1 LLGTL
6 LVITGLFLFSG
17 VVSAPNS
24 EIPEISSLILI
35 QENSVVAQTSHFNP
49 YVAPTNG
56 FRDLIY
62 EKEVADVLDKII
74 TCESGGNYKAQNPNS
89 SAYGLCQ
96 MLISTREGLEIKW
109 GLKIDMNSYDK
120 QYYACYRLL
129 KEEGRKH
136 WLETEW
142 CWSK

>member
-1 LLGTL
+1 MFIVIALC
-6 LVITGLFLFSG
+6 LVHLSLP
-17 VVSAPNS
+17 VLAQAPNS
-24 EIPEISSLILI
+24 EVPEIRSLILI
-35 QENSVVAQTSHFNP
+35 QENSLVGQTSPENP
-49 YVAPTNG
+49 PKTLVNG

-62 EKEVADVLDKII
+62 DKEVADVLSKII
-74 TCESGGNYKAQNPNS
+74 TCESGGNCKAQNPNS

-96 MLISTREGLEIKW
+96 MLTSTREGLEKKW
-109 GLKIDMNSYDK
+109 GFKIDKKNCEE